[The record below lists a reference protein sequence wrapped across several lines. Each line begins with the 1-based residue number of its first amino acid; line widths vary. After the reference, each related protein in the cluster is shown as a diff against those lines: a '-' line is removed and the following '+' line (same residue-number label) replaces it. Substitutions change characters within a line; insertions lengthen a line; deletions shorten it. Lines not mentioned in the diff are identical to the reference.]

1 MTTRNSAPR
10 DYATVLRRSI
20 VNGTISLFVL
30 QRAKREPVYGG
41 ALAKALREFGYTM
54 SPGTLYPLL
63 HSLERAKLL
72 RSHTTT
78 VRGRVRRYY
87 EITPFGRKSYAEARH
102 TLAGLVREMLFDN
115 DGQSPREPSG

>member
-1 MTTRNSAPR
+1 
-10 DYATVLRRSI
+10 
-20 VNGTISLFVL
+20 
-30 QRAKREPVYGG
+30 
-41 ALAKALREFGYTM
+41 M

-72 RSHTTT
+72 RSHSTT

-87 EITPFGRKSYAEARH
+87 EITPFGLKSYTEARH

-115 DGQSPREPSG
+115 DGPSPHEPSG